1 MGPERSKSGPVL
13 AGDLLEEGT
22 VAGFGYVPSGRPRA
36 ACDRLLLAGEESLT
50 EPPDRSVPADAG
62 SVRVLAATPVERLER
77 VAPDRVH
84 RAAAVDDA
92 LPDAVAETLALPGSP
107 WGTVAGSLIAEV
119 REAHHLL
126 WLAGGFV
133 RDVIAGS
140 AAEVNDLDLTGTAPP
155 GRFSD
160 LAKGARRRSGL
171 EFRRKVSPFSL
182 VCSAVPPQGG
192 ERLYEYR
199 TLNSAEFAFPACGSD
214 LEADAGCRDFT
225 VNSLYYDPVGDT
237 VADPTGRGLADL
249 RARPRRLVCLNP
261 TDDPLD
267 QARIILRT
275 VKFAARWT
283 GTTGCDFD
291 ETAARLAHL
300 PASVWDGLAPAAW
313 RLLAGDHRR
322 YLGGHDPERQL
333 GLATALGPAA
343 AGLLALLLEV
353 RP

>member
-1 MGPERSKSGPVL
+1 MCPERSTSGPVL

-22 VAGFGYVPSGRPRA
+22 VAGFGFVPSGRPKA
-36 ACDRLLLAGEESLT
+36 ACDRLLLAGEESLA
-50 EPPDRSVPADAG
+50 EPPDRTVPADAG
-62 SVRVLAATPVERLER
+62 TVRSFAPAPAQRM
-77 VAPDRVH
+77 APDRVH
-84 RAAAVDDA
+84 RAVTVDDA
-92 LPDAVAETLALPGSP
+92 LPDTVAETLALPGSP
-107 WGTVAGSLIAEV
+107 WGAVAGSLITEV

-126 WLAGGFV
+126 WLTGGFA

-140 AAEVNDLDLTGTAPP
+140 AGEVNDLDLTGTAPP

-160 LAKGARRRSGL
+160 LAKSARRRSGM

-182 VCSAVPPQGG
+182 VCSAVPARGG

-214 LEADAGCRDFT
+214 LDADARCRDFT
-225 VNSLYYDPVGDT
+225 VNSLYYDPVGNT
-237 VADPTGRGLADL
+237 LADPTGRGLADL
-249 RARPRRLVCLNP
+249 RARPRRLVCVNP

-267 QARIILRT
+267 QARIILRA

-283 GTTGCDFD
+283 GTAGCDLG

-300 PASVWDGLAPAAW
+300 PATVWDGLAPAAW
-313 RLLAGDHRR
+313 QRLTGDHRR
-322 YLGGHDPERQL
+322 ALGGHDPQSQL
-333 GLATALGPAA
+333 SLATALGPAA
-343 AGLLALLLEV
+343 AGLLAVLLEV

>member
-1 MGPERSKSGPVL
+1 MCPERFTSGPVL
-13 AGDLLEEGT
+13 TGDLLEEGT
-22 VAGFGYVPSGRPRA
+22 VAGFGYVPSARPKA
-36 ACDRLLLAGEESLT
+36 ACDRLLLAGEESLV
-50 EPPDRSVPADAG
+50 EPPDRLVPTDAG
-62 SVRVLAATPVERLER
+62 RVRVLAPTPAQR

-84 RAAAVDDA
+84 RAVSVDDA
-92 LPDAVAETLALPGSP
+92 LPDAVAETLASPGSP
-107 WGTVAGSLIAEV
+107 WGAVAGSLIAEV

-126 WLAGGFV
+126 WLTGGFA

-199 TLNSAEFAFPACGSD
+199 TLDSAEFAFPACGSD
-214 LEADAGCRDFT
+214 LTADADCRDFT
-225 VNSLYYDPVGDT
+225 VNSLYYDPVEDT

-249 RARPRRLVCLNP
+249 RARPRRLVCVNP

-267 QARIILRT
+267 QARIILRA
-275 VKFAARWT
+275 VKFAARWA
-283 GTTGCDFD
+283 GTAGCDLG

-300 PASVWDGLAPAAW
+300 PTTVWNGLAPAAW
-313 RLLAGDHRR
+313 QRLTGDHDRA
-322 YLGGHDPERQL
+322 LGDHDRQGQL
-333 GLATALGPAA
+333 SIATALGPAA
-343 AGLLALLLEV
+343 AGLLAVLLEV